1 MPRLKAVIITVFLGL
16 ALLTLSPANL
26 SAQVFNDSSF
36 RAEAAILSAG
46 SKAAAIARL
55 KSVRSVG
62 VVNLSFRNVPR
73 FRSKAS
79 AGKNYIGIKRL
90 RAALAANP
98 ATRRA
103 LADRGISIGR
113 VVGVDVY
120 SSGAIR
126 LYVL

>member
-1 MPRLKAVIITVFLGL
+1 MVFRELATLVAAGLTLLQCLDELQKRPLSEGFRRFLKA
-16 ALLTLSPANL
+16 A
-26 SAQVFNDSSF
+26 
-36 RAEAAILSAG
+36 
-46 SKAAAIARL
+46 KA
-55 KSVRSVG
+55 KV
-62 VVNLSFRNVPR
+62 
-73 FRSKAS
+73 S